1 MAHGIMA
8 GLMGEF
14 ESVMAQV
21 IDAVQV
27 ALGGPIREGLMR
39 EIAKYAEENVYS
51 YGAAPY
57 FMAKR
62 RHSLDDI
69 SKYEKTVGD
78 LSLTIDG
85 SGIALQLGVGGE
97 VDIVETGAG
106 WHQPGARPYMNEAL
120 ENYVASGEADR
131 ALAMALAGMGFSASV
146 G

>member
-1 MAHGIMA
+1 MA
-8 GLMGEF
+8 GLMAEYQR
-14 ESVMAQV
+14 VMAQV
-21 IDAVQV
+21 MDAVQV

-39 EIAKYAEENVYS
+39 EIAKYAEMNVYS
-51 YGAAPY
+51 YAAAPY

-62 RHSLDDI
+62 RYSLSDI
-69 SKYEKTVGD
+69 GKYEKTVGD

-85 SGIALQLGVGGE
+85 SGIALAYGVGGE
-97 VDIVETGAG
+97 IDIVETGAG

-131 ALAMALAGMGFSASV
+131 ALAQALSGMGFSASA